1 MASAGKYLPTTVM
14 ATIVL
19 LALSLP
25 APAEEC
31 RRTVD
36 VSVSAYSLTEQYNSN
51 GKTAS
56 GVVPRPG
63 FIAISRDLEREHGLK
78 FGDTV
83 WIKGLG
89 EYIVQDW
96 THLRK
101 NNSVDIFMESY
112 RKARNFGIRKLKMII
127 ELCNPSD

>member
-1 MASAGKYLPTTVM
+1 MASAGKHLSTTVI
-14 ATIVL
+14 AAIVL

-25 APAEEC
+25 SQAEEC
-31 RRTVD
+31 RKSVA
-36 VSVSAYSLTEQYNSN
+36 VSVSAYSMTEQYDSK

-56 GVVPRPG
+56 GMTPRPG
-63 FIAISRDLEREHGLK
+63 FIAISRDLEREYGLR

-101 NNSVDIFMESY
+101 NNTVDIFMESY
-112 RKARNFGIRKLKMII
+112 RKARNFGIKKLKMVI
-127 ELCNPSD
+127 ELCKPSD

>member
-25 APAEEC
+25 ALAGEC
-31 RRTVD
+31 RKTVD
-36 VSVSAYSLTEQYNSN
+36 VSVSAYSMAEQYDSN

-56 GVVPRPG
+56 GMIPQPG
-63 FIAISRDLEREHGLK
+63 FIAISRDLVREHGLS

-89 EYIVQDW
+89 EYVVQDW

-101 NNSVDIFMESY
+101 SNTVDIFMESY
-112 RKARNFGIRKLKMII
+112 RKAKNFGIKKLKMII
-127 ELCNPSD
+127 ELCKPSD